1 MMTIREI
8 ADHLGLDL
16 ITINS
21 PAASSGVLQ
30 TFRHAELDKPAP
42 YLIRGHPV
50 RSSLDTGFRRYDGF
64 AASRGVLDLKQIKD
78 IHKEALKNR
87 YEEEDIGYPVLLAV
101 DEISVKK
108 RHRYLTMIIN
118 WETGRVLFV
127 GQRRSY
133 NTLKDFF
140 RSLTEK
146 LADGDTGC
154 CHGYVGSVHQGG
166 DKILSSCCHRFRPI
180 SRGEFLRQ
188 GHRQSS
194 K

>member
-8 ADHLGLDL
+8 ADHLGLDWK
-16 ITINS
+16 T
-21 PAASSGVLQ
+21 
-30 TFRHAELDKPAP
+30 
-42 YLIRGHPV
+42 
-50 RSSLDTGFRRYDGF
+50 
-64 AASRGVLDLKQIKD
+64 IKD

-108 RHRYLTMIIN
+108 QHRYLTIIIN

-127 GQRRSY
+127 GRGRRC

-140 RSLTEK
+140 RSLTGK
-146 LADGDTGC
+146 QRAAIQAVAMDMWDPYIKAVTKYC
-154 CHGYVGSVHQGG
+154 PHAAIVFDQFHV
-166 DKILSSCCHRFRPI
+166 ISSFGRVINRV
-180 SRGEFLRQ
+180 L
-188 GHRQSS
+188 